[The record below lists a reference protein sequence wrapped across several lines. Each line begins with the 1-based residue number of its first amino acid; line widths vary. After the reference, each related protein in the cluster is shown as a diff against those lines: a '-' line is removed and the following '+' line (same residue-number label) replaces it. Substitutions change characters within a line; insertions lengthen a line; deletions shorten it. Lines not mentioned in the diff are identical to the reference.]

1 MTTLLI
7 NCSSSSTASDIVAAV
22 EAGQLWG
29 VDMGTTSKAASYSNY
44 VLIEC
49 TKTRNLDIIDNI
61 PDFEKYSAELGDTDP
76 DSFSDATQRM
86 KVWYLRGRLQD

>member
-7 NCSSSSTASDIVAAV
+7 NCSSSSTASDIVADV
-22 EAGQLWG
+22 EAGELWG

>member
-7 NCSSSSTASDIVAAV
+7 NCSSSSAASDIVVAI

-29 VDMGTTSKAASYSNY
+29 VDMGTTSRAASYSTY

-49 TKTRNLDIIDNI
+49 TKTRNLAIIDNI

-86 KVWYLRGRLQD
+86 KVWYLRGKLG